1 MTANHLFIGRGG
13 TGGSIL
19 RYLHDRIETE
29 DWELQDLPFPR
40 SCRME
45 EVVKQTLLVFATR

>member
-29 DWELQDLPFPR
+29 DWELQDLSFPR